1 MTVHELRKQ
10 GNKVRVIHVREK
22 TYHLIKTELEES
34 YEFFYSLRY
43 AGINAKGGRTIIE
56 ISSPDGKEAFGIA
69 HCHPQ
74 DNYNK
79 KEGVRQALKRA
90 LENLNHV

>member
-10 GNKVRVIHVREK
+10 GYKVRVIHAREK
-22 TYHLIKTELEES
+22 AYYLIKTQLEES

-43 AGINAKGGRTIIE
+43 AGISAKGGKTIIE
-56 ISSPDGKEAFGIA
+56 ISTPDGKETFGIA
-69 HCHPQ
+69 YCHPQ

-79 KEGVRQALKRA
+79 KEGVKQALARA
-90 LENLNHV
+90 FENLNHV